1 MPSGAGLTAPPFF
14 FFCMSNSKDQT
25 NKAPELPVCYSVAE
39 VCRRTGLGRT
49 TVSQALSR
57 GDLEHYRIGSRAL
70 IPAGAVVAWLERHRV
85 ARRPVL
91 RVA

>member
-1 MPSGAGLTAPPFF
+1 
-14 FFCMSNSKDQT
+14 MSNPKEQT

-57 GDLEHYRIGSRAL
+57 GELEHYRIGSRAL
-70 IPAGAVVAWLERHRV
+70 IPSGAVVAWLESHRV
-85 ARRPVL
+85 ARRPAL